1 MEEEKIQ
8 AKKPEDIYCPNCAK
22 PVNKETVVCP
32 NCGVQVKEL
41 KVSPETIV
49 LKSFEKNSDGANYL
63 FETDTN
69 TLANYVH
76 EFFKAEGYELQ
87 EGNVLNGGYLKGSL
101 ASRVMFGGL
110 AQRFKFNV
118 SISDKEGMAY
128 LVLSKG
134 MSGFS
139 GGLIGVGKM
148 NNETDRLR
156 MKLYNVFAK
165 K

>member
-1 MEEEKIQ
+1 ML
-8 AKKPEDIYCPNCAK
+8 
-22 PVNKETVVCP
+22 
-32 NCGVQVKEL
+32 GG
-41 KVSPETIV
+41 
-49 LKSFEKNSDGANYL
+49 F
-63 FETDTN
+63 
-69 TLANYVH
+69 
-76 EFFKAEGYELQ
+76 AE
-87 EGNVLNGGYLKGSL
+87 
-101 ASRVMFGGL
+101 
-110 AQRFKFNV
+110 RFKFNV
-118 SISDKEGMAY
+118 SITDKGGMAY

>member
-1 MEEEKIQ
+1 MEEEKVL
-8 AKKPEDIYCPNCAK
+8 AKKPDEIYCPNCAK

-63 FETDTN
+63 FETDVN
-69 TLANYVH
+69 TLANYVF
-76 EFFKAEGYELQ
+76 EFFKAEGYELK

-101 ASRVMFGGL
+101 ASRVMFGGFVE
-110 AQRFKFNV
+110 RFKFNV
-118 SISDKEGMAY
+118 SITDKDGMAY

>member
-8 AKKPEDIYCPNCAK
+8 TKKPDEVYCPNCAK
-22 PVNKETVVCP
+22 PINKEAVVCP
-32 NCGVQVKEL
+32 NCGVQVKEV

-63 FETDTN
+63 FETDIN

-101 ASRVMFGGL
+101 ANRVMFGGF

-118 SISDKEGMAY
+118 SISDKDGMAY

>member
-1 MEEEKIQ
+1 MEEEKVLGKQ
-8 AKKPEDIYCPNCAK
+8 PDEIYCPNCAK

-32 NCGVQVKEL
+32 NCGVQVKEV

-49 LKSFEKNSDGANYL
+49 LKSFEKNSDGANFL
-63 FETDTN
+63 FKTDPN
-69 TLANYVH
+69 TLANYVS
-76 EFFKAEGYELQ
+76 EFFKSEGYELQ

-101 ASRVMFGGL
+101 ASRVMFGGF

-118 SISDKEGMAY
+118 SIADKDGMAY

-156 MKLYNVFAK
+156 MKLYNAFIK

>member
-1 MEEEKIQ
+1 MEEEKILGKQ
-8 AKKPEDIYCPNCAK
+8 PDEIYCPHCAK
-22 PVNKETVVCP
+22 PVNKEAVVCP

-41 KVSPETIV
+41 KVSPETIA
-49 LKSFEKNSDGANYL
+49 LKSFEKNSDGANFL
-63 FETDTN
+63 FDTDIN
-69 TLANYVH
+69 TLATYVY
-76 EFFKAEGYELQ
+76 EFFKAEGYELK

-101 ASRVMFGGL
+101 ASRVMFGGF

-118 SISDKEGMAY
+118 SITDKEGMAY

-156 MKLYNVFAK
+156 MKLYNTFIK

>member
-8 AKKPEDIYCPNCAK
+8 AKKPDEIYCPNCAK
-22 PVNKETVVCP
+22 LVNKDAVVCP
-32 NCGVQVKEL
+32 NCGIQVKEL

-63 FETDTN
+63 FETDVN
-69 TLANYVH
+69 TLANYVY

-87 EGNVLNGGYLKGSL
+87 EGNVLQGGYLKGSL
-101 ASRVMFGGL
+101 ASRVMFGGF
-110 AQRFKFNV
+110 AERFKFNV
-118 SISDKEGMAY
+118 NISDKNGMAY

-139 GGLIGVGKM
+139 GGLIGLGKM

-156 MKLYNVFAK
+156 MKLYNIFIK

>member
-1 MEEEKIQ
+1 MEEEKVL
-8 AKKPEDIYCPNCAK
+8 AKQPDEIYCPNCAK
-22 PVNKETVVCP
+22 PVNKEDVVCP

-49 LKSFEKNSDGANYL
+49 LKSFEKNSDGANFL
-63 FETDTN
+63 FETDIN

-76 EFFKAEGYELQ
+76 EFFKTEGYELK
-87 EGNVLNGGYLKGSL
+87 EGNILNGAYLKGSL
-101 ASRVMFGGL
+101 AGRVMLGGF
-110 AQRFKFNV
+110 AERFKFNV
-118 SISDKEGMAY
+118 SVTDKGGMAN

-139 GGLIGVGKM
+139 GGLIGLGKM

-156 MKLYNVFAK
+156 MKLYNNFIK

>member
-1 MEEEKIQ
+1 MEEEKVLGKQ
-8 AKKPEDIYCPNCAK
+8 PDEIYCPNCAK
-22 PVNKETVVCP
+22 PVNKEAVVCP

-49 LKSFEKNSDGANYL
+49 LKSFEKTRDGANFL
-63 FETDTN
+63 LETDIN
-69 TLANYVH
+69 TIANYVN
-76 EFFKAEGYELQ
+76 EFFKAEGYELK
-87 EGNVLNGGYLKGSL
+87 EGNALSGGYLKGSL
-101 ASRVMFGGL
+101 AGRIMLGGF
-110 AQRFKFNV
+110 AERFKFNV
-118 SISDKEGMAY
+118 NITDKNGMVY

-148 NNETDRLR
+148 NNEIDRLR
-156 MKLYNVFAK
+156 MKLYNSFIK

>member
-1 MEEEKIQ
+1 MEEEKVLGKQ
-8 AKKPEDIYCPNCAK
+8 PDEIYCPNCAK
-22 PVNKETVVCP
+22 PVNKETVVYP
-32 NCGVQVKEL
+32 NCGVQVKEV

-49 LKSFEKNSDGANYL
+49 LKSFEKTSDGANYL
-63 FETDTN
+63 FETDPN
-69 TLANYVH
+69 TLANYVS
-76 EFFKAEGYELQ
+76 EFFKSEGYELQ

-101 ASRVMFGGL
+101 ASRVMFGGF

-118 SISDKEGMAY
+118 SITDKEGMAY

-139 GGLIGVGKM
+139 GGIIGVGKM

-156 MKLYNVFAK
+156 MKLYNSFIK